1 MSKVPSYDTVNKAF
15 EKAVV
20 LLQENLQYL
29 ANSGKVSDKF
39 ISMQNNIIKAIIDY
53 QHQTEQIIGHLEW
66 ENWGLAKGKVNEI
79 EKLKLIKESL
89 EAVCIIHGI
98 MDFPMWMNKGNRYLV
113 HQAVEDY
120 RNDTITLPCVLKEK
134 FDELPEDEK
143 EVLDRILYKKHYER
157 IAELERQ
164 IEYYKRKKNDTT
176 T

>member
-1 MSKVPSYDTVNKAF
+1 
-15 EKAVV
+15 
-20 LLQENLQYL
+20 
-29 ANSGKVSDKF
+29 
-39 ISMQNNIIKAIIDY
+39 MQNNIIKAIIDY
-53 QHQTEQIIGHLEW
+53 QHQTEQIIGHLER

-79 EKLKLIKESL
+79 EKFKLIKESL

-143 EVLDRILYKKHYER
+143 EVLDKILYKKHYER

>member
-1 MSKVPSYDTVNKAF
+1 MSKVPSYDTVNKSF

-66 ENWGLAKGKVNEI
+66 ENWGLAKGKVKEI

-113 HQAVEDY
+113 HQAVEDHN
-120 RNDTITLPCVLKEK
+120 NDTITLPCVLKEK

-143 EVLDRILYKKHYER
+143 EVLDKILYKKHYER